1 MGVER
6 FDSLTLR
13 KLFGRI
19 SSDVIKDVV
28 IRIIKLMMVVVVL
41 LLHVP
46 LMSVVS
52 RMYELYPIITAL
64 YLILHTW
71 LMVKF
76 FVSLNFWI
84 T

>member
-6 FDSLTLR
+6 FDSLALR

-76 FVSLNFWI
+76 FVSLNF
-84 T
+84 